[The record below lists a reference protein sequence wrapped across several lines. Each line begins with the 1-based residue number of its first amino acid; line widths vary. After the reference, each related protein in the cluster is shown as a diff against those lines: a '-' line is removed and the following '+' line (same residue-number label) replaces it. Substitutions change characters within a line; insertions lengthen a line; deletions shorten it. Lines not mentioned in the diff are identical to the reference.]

1 MHLVGKPSTFFHQLF
16 WDIHL
21 PFLCL
26 CLCQHVQIL
35 DYVINKADE
44 SDHFFSRIT
53 VVQAMNP
60 GFMLLPQAPSAV
72 LKESVIRKKSE
83 G

>member
-1 MHLVGKPSTFFHQLF
+1 M
-16 WDIHL
+16 
-21 PFLCL
+21 
-26 CLCQHVQIL
+26 QIL

-60 GFMLLPQAPSAV
+60 GFMLLPQAPSAI